1 MATFP
6 TQTHP
11 LLTTAFNARTD
22 FTVLADYCENLAE
35 TLIEND
41 DPRLEKALYGRLR
54 SCLNL
59 LEPTLLEPIP
69 QHLIASLTVDVLPE
83 NAPRFEPECT
93 ELCPYCLALT
103 NVLEGKEISAD
114 VEKEIRGLLYE
125 LMTFF
130 TAGMKAPRWLRTA
143 EGLTLL

>member
-11 LLTTAFNARTD
+11 LLTTAFNVQTD

-35 TLIEND
+35 ILIESD
-41 DPRLEKALYGRLR
+41 DPWLEKALYGQLR
-54 SCLNL
+54 SCLSL

-69 QHLIASLTVDVLPE
+69 AHLIASLTVDVLPE

-93 ELCPYCLALT
+93 ELCRYCLALT
-103 NVLEGKEISAD
+103 NVLEGKQISAD
-114 VEKEIRGLLYE
+114 LTKEIRGLLYD
-125 LMTFF
+125 LVTFF

-143 EGLTLL
+143 EGVTLL